1 MFLIIR
7 VQFQEIN
14 FESGSASAIDM
25 SAPMASS
32 NAGGEDVESEEG
44 TLQLAVPRV
53 SKLEDVAFS
62 NASR

>member
-1 MFLIIR
+1 
-7 VQFQEIN
+7 
-14 FESGSASAIDM
+14 M

-32 NAGGEDVESEEG
+32 NVGGEDVESEEG

-62 NASR
+62 KRVQMKGHQWLGTLVYGTPYML